1 MKYRNYGLFIV
12 LLLLLTGCVKG
23 DVNIEFSN
31 GKKANMDVEILF
43 PENFFSSYNTSIN
56 ELKNKLN
63 ENGLQDWK
71 SEELKES
78 INGVTYLGLRVIA
91 PENINKSLI
100 SFVKIDDNEKN
111 FQVEIDMNAVNELYN
126 TSELKDINNYSLS
139 NLKTMGLDLDLN
151 ITMPGMIKETNLG
164 DIDDNIV
171 KINLLDLLTQDKISS
186 ISIISTNEQKNNFP
200 VNSLIII
207 SLLVILYYII
217 RKSK

>member
-78 INGVTYLGLRVIA
+78 INGVTYLGLKVIA

-200 VNSLIII
+200 ED
-207 SLLVILYYII
+207 
-217 RKSK
+217 

>member
-78 INGVTYLGLRVIA
+78 INGVTYLGLKVIA

-171 KINLLDLLTQDKISS
+171 KINLLDLLTQYKISS

>member
-78 INGVTYLGLRVIA
+78 INGVTYLGLKVIA

-200 VNSLIII
+200 VNSL
-207 SLLVILYYII
+207 
-217 RKSK
+217 

>member
-78 INGVTYLGLRVIA
+78 INGVTYLGLKVIA

>member
-78 INGVTYLGLRVIA
+78 INGVTYLGLKVIA

-171 KINLLDLLTQDKISS
+171 KINLLDLLTQDRISS

>member
-12 LLLLLTGCVKG
+12 LLFLLTGCVKG

-78 INGVTYLGLRVIA
+78 INGVTYLGLKVIA

>member
-78 INGVTYLGLRVIA
+78 ISGVTYLGLKVIA
-91 PENINKSLI
+91 PESINKSLI

>member
-78 INGVTYLGLRVIA
+78 INGVTYLGLKVIA

-139 NLKTMGLDLDLN
+139 NLKTMGL
-151 ITMPGMIKETNLG
+151 I
-164 DIDDNIV
+164 
-171 KINLLDLLTQDKISS
+171 
-186 ISIISTNEQKNNFP
+186 
-200 VNSLIII
+200 LI
-207 SLLVILYYII
+207 
-217 RKSK
+217 

>member
-78 INGVTYLGLRVIA
+78 INGVTYLGLKVIA

-126 TSELKDINNYSLS
+126 TSELKDIDNYSLS

-207 SLLVILYYII
+207 SLLVILYFII

>member
-56 ELKNKLN
+56 
-63 ENGLQDWK
+63 
-71 SEELKES
+71 
-78 INGVTYLGLRVIA
+78 GVTYLGLKVIA

>member
-12 LLLLLTGCVKG
+12 LLFLLTGCVKG

-78 INGVTYLGLRVIA
+78 INGVTYLGLKVIA

-171 KINLLDLLTQDKISS
+171 KINLLDLLSEDKISS

>member
-78 INGVTYLGLRVIA
+78 INGVTYLGLKVIA

-100 SFVKIDDNEKN
+100 SFVKIDNNEKN

-126 TSELKDINNYSLS
+126 TSELKDIDNYSLS

-151 ITMPGMIKETNLG
+151 ITMPGMIKETILG
-164 DIDDNIV
+164 DIDVNIV
-171 KINLLDLLTQDKISS
+171 KINLFDLLTQDKISS

-207 SLLVILYYII
+207 SLLVILYFII

>member
-43 PENFFSSYNTSIN
+43 PENFFSSYNNSIN

-78 INGVTYLGLRVIA
+78 INGVTYLGLKVIA

>member
-1 MKYRNYGLFIV
+1 M
-12 LLLLLTGCVKG
+12 
-23 DVNIEFSN
+23 
-31 GKKANMDVEILF
+31 EILF
-43 PENFFSSYNTSIN
+43 TENFFSSYNTSIN

-78 INGVTYLGLRVIA
+78 INGVTYLGLKVIA

>member
-78 INGVTYLGLRVIA
+78 INGVTYLGLKVIA

-100 SFVKIDDNEKN
+100 SFVKIDNNEKN

-126 TSELKDINNYSLS
+126 TSELKDIDNYSLS

-207 SLLVILYYII
+207 SLLVILYFII

>member
-78 INGVTYLGLRVIA
+78 INGVTYLGLKVIA
-91 PENINKSLI
+91 PESINKSLI

>member
-78 INGVTYLGLRVIA
+78 INGVTYLGLKVIA
-91 PENINKSLI
+91 PESINKSLI
-100 SFVKIDDNEKN
+100 SFVKIDNNEKN

-126 TSELKDINNYSLS
+126 TSELKDIDNYSLS

-207 SLLVILYYII
+207 SLLVILYFII

>member
-1 MKYRNYGLFIV
+1 
-12 LLLLLTGCVKG
+12 
-23 DVNIEFSN
+23 
-31 GKKANMDVEILF
+31 
-43 PENFFSSYNTSIN
+43 
-56 ELKNKLN
+56 
-63 ENGLQDWK
+63 
-71 SEELKES
+71 
-78 INGVTYLGLRVIA
+78 
-91 PENINKSLI
+91 
-100 SFVKIDDNEKN
+100 
-111 FQVEIDMNAVNELYN
+111 MNAVNELYN

>member
-23 DVNIEFSN
+23 DVKIEFSN
-31 GKKANMDVEILF
+31 EKKANMDVEILF
-43 PENFFSSYNTSIN
+43 PENFFSSYNTSIH

-78 INGVTYLGLRVIA
+78 INGVTYLGLKVIA
-91 PENINKSLI
+91 PESINKSLI
-100 SFVKIDDNEKN
+100 SFVKIDNNEKN

-126 TSELKDINNYSLS
+126 TSELKDIDNYSLS

-200 VNSLIII
+200 INSLIII
-207 SLLVILYYII
+207 SLLVILYFII

>member
-78 INGVTYLGLRVIA
+78 INGVTYLGLKVIA

-126 TSELKDINNYSLS
+126 TSELKDINN
-139 NLKTMGLDLDLN
+139 
-151 ITMPGMIKETNLG
+151 
-164 DIDDNIV
+164 
-171 KINLLDLLTQDKISS
+171 
-186 ISIISTNEQKNNFP
+186 
-200 VNSLIII
+200 
-207 SLLVILYYII
+207 
-217 RKSK
+217 

>member
-12 LLLLLTGCVKG
+12 LLFLLTGCVKG

-78 INGVTYLGLRVIA
+78 INGVTYLGLKVIA

-171 KINLLDLLTQDKISS
+171 KINLLDLLTQDRISS

>member
-78 INGVTYLGLRVIA
+78 INGVTYLGLKVIA

-100 SFVKIDDNEKN
+100 SFVKIDNNEKN

-207 SLLVILYYII
+207 SLLVILYFII